1 MPYLTWDGSM
11 SVNVAELDDQHRVFL
26 RVLNELHETLM
37 NGGIHDVLLAP
48 EHTLGQLDQYVGE
61 HFRSEEEYLSKIGYP
76 DLEEHRR
83 KHEEFAARIRS
94 LREAH
99 EKGEFLLNTELVKAM
114 LEWLGDHL
122 MAEDHK
128 YAVFAAGGG
137 S

>member
-37 NGGIHDVLLAP
+37 NGAIHDVLLAP
-48 EHTLGQLDQYVGE
+48 ERTLGKLDQYLAE
-61 HFRSEEEYLSKIGYP
+61 HFRSEEEYLAKIGYP
-76 DLEEHRR
+76 DLEDHRR
-83 KHEEFAARIRS
+83 KHEEFAARVRG

-99 EKGEFLLNTELVKAM
+99 EKGDLLLNTELVKAM

-122 MAEDHK
+122 MAEDRK
-128 YAVFAAGGG
+128 YAVFAAGARA
-137 S
+137 